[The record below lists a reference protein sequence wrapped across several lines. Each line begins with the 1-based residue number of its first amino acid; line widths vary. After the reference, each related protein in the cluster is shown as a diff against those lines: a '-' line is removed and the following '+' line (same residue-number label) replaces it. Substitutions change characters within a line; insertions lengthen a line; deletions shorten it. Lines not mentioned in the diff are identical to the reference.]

1 MSEYRMTIGGELV
14 DSAEALD
21 VVNPASGEVFARV
34 PACNR
39 GQLDSAFGAAERAF
53 GAWREDDDRRR
64 AVLRACADAIEA
76 NAEELVK
83 LQVLEQGMTLEFSRG
98 VVKGCIGN
106 FRRYAEIEIPVT
118 VVQDDEVAR
127 IEVVRRPL
135 GVIAAIRPWNFPVNQ
150 AGSAIAPS
158 LRAGN
163 TVVLK
168 PSPYTPV
175 ATLRLGELLREV
187 IPAGV
192 CNIVSGPDPL
202 GQWMTEHPVPRGIVF
217 TGSVA
222 TGRKVNLAAAQDFK
236 RVLLELGGNDPA
248 VVLDDVDPEELAAR
262 LFWTVFRNTGQVCRA
277 VKRVYVPVALHDQV
291 AAALARQAGEIVVGN
306 GLDDAV
312 TMGPV
317 NNRMQFDRVQ
327 ELVADAASH
336 GGHALV
342 GGKPAAGHGYFYPP
356 TVIVGAA
363 DGTRLVDE
371 EQFGPVVPL
380 IPYEDLDDAIRRAN
394 DTTYGLGASVW
405 SGDLDRA
412 KAVADRLEAGSV
424 WINTHGTGTER
435 APNTGT
441 KWSGVGSKGGI
452 WNVYAVTDPCTIM
465 TSRQGPTTY
474 VPVRAAAG

>member
-1 MSEYRMTIGGELV
+1 
-14 DSAEALD
+14 
-21 VVNPASGEVFARV
+21 
-34 PACNR
+34 
-39 GQLDSAFGAAERAF
+39 
-53 GAWREDDDRRR
+53 
-64 AVLRACADAIEA
+64 
-76 NAEELVK
+76 
-83 LQVLEQGMTLEFSRG
+83 
-98 VVKGCIGN
+98 
-106 FRRYAEIEIPVT
+106 
-118 VVQDDEVAR
+118 
-127 IEVVRRPL
+127 
-135 GVIAAIRPWNFPVNQ
+135 
-150 AGSAIAPS
+150 
-158 LRAGN
+158 
-163 TVVLK
+163 
-168 PSPYTPV
+168 
-175 ATLRLGELLREV
+175 
-187 IPAGV
+187 
-192 CNIVSGPDPL
+192 
-202 GQWMTEHPVPRGIVF
+202 
-217 TGSVA
+217 
-222 TGRKVNLAAAQDFK
+222 
-236 RVLLELGGNDPA
+236 VLLELGGNDPA

-277 VKRVYVPVALHDQV
+277 VKRVYVPAALHDRV
-291 AAALARQAGEIVVGN
+291 AAALARQAGEVVVGN
-306 GLDDAV
+306 GLDDEV

-342 GGKPAAGHGYFYPP
+342 GGEPADGHGYFYPP

-412 KAVADRLEAGSV
+412 KAVAYRLEAGSV

-452 WNVYAVTDPCTIM
+452 WNIYAVTDPCTIM

-474 VPVRAAAG
+474 APVQAVAG

>member
-1 MSEYRMTIGGELV
+1 MTIDGELV
-14 DSAEALD
+14 DSEDVLE

-34 PACNR
+34 PACR
-39 GQLDSAFGAAERAF
+39 REQLDSAFGAAERAF

-64 AVLRACADAIEA
+64 AVLRACADAVEA
-76 NAEELVK
+76 NAEELAK
-83 LQVLEQGMTLEFSRG
+83 LQVMEQGMTLEFSRG
-98 VVKGCIGN
+98 VVRGCAGN
-106 FRRYAEIEIPVT
+106 FRKYAEIEIPVT

-127 IEVVRRPL
+127 IEVARRPL
-135 GVIAAIRPWNFPVNQ
+135 GVIAAIRPWNFPLNQ
-150 AGSAIAPS
+150 AGSAMAPS

-175 ATLRLGELLREV
+175 GTLRLGELLREV

-192 CNIVSGPDPL
+192 FNIVSGPDPL
-202 GQWMTEHPVPRGIVF
+202 GQWMTEHPVPRGVVF

-222 TGRKVNLAAAQDFK
+222 TGRKVNLAAAPDFK

-248 VVLDDVDPEELAAR
+248 VVLDDVDPDELAPR
-262 LFWTVFRNTGQVCRA
+262 LFWTAFRNSGQVCHA
-277 VKRVYVPVALHDQV
+277 TKRVYVPAALHDQL
-291 AAALARQAGEIVVGN
+291 AAALAREASGVVVGN
-306 GLDDAV
+306 GLDDGV
-312 TMGPV
+312 KLGPI
-317 NNRMQFDRVQ
+317 NNRMQFDRVK
-327 ELVADAASH
+327 ELVADATSH
-336 GGHALV
+336 GGHAVV
-342 GGKPAAGHGYFYPP
+342 GGEPIGGSGYWYPP

-371 EQFGPVVPL
+371 EQFGPVLPL
-380 IPYEDLDDAIRRAN
+380 IAYEDLDDAIRRAN

-405 SGDLDRA
+405 SNDVDRA
-412 KAVADRLEAGSV
+412 KAVADRLDAGNV
-424 WINTHGTGTER
+424 WINTHGTQTDR
-435 APNTGT
+435 APTTGT

-474 VPVRAAAG
+474 APVQPVAG